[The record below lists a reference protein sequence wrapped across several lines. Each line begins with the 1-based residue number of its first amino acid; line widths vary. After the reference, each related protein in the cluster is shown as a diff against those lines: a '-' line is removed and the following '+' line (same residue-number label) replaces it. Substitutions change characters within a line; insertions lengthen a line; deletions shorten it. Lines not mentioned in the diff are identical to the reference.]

1 MTDSVTFPLALN
13 AAVPAA
19 LRLVEH
25 PGALHVLVGAV
36 GGRVGCGG
44 ARRVQQQRAAER
56 GLGEGVQH
64 PGAGRG
70 LGQWATHCTRTRYLH
85 TDPVTSLLPSPLSRY
100 LSDVSTFSLFRL
112 TDRSNVN
119 FKYRNCCVL
128 FHTS

>member
-44 ARRVQQQRAAER
+44 ARRLQQQRAAER

-70 LGQWATHCTRTRYLH
+70 LGHTLHQNNISTHRSGYSSPH
-85 TDPVTSLLPSPLSRY
+85 IPSI
-100 LSDVSTFSLFRL
+100 
-112 TDRSNVN
+112 
-119 FKYRNCCVL
+119 
-128 FHTS
+128 

>member
-70 LGQWATHCTRTRYLH
+70 LGH
-85 TDPVTSLLPSPLSRY
+85 PLQY
-100 LSDVSTFSLFRL
+100 I
-112 TDRSNVN
+112 
-119 FKYRNCCVL
+119 
-128 FHTS
+128 